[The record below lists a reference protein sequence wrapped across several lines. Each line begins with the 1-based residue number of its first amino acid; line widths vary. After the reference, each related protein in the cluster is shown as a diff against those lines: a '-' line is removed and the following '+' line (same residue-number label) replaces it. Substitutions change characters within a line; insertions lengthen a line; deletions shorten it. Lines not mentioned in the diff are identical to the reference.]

1 MLRKLP
7 ACWNVML
14 LLVAFSQC
22 SRCTSNPVED
32 LTKWELF
39 WDQAVALGSSLPS
52 LDIANGIVCR
62 VPSEDAVYF
71 LSPTGECHK
80 FTQTSGLVHE
90 RVVNFS
96 GISSQESFFAFA
108 AGSAQTQ
115 TLHVGIINQ
124 QTITL
129 HQYEAGTWKSVGSY
143 NIASAVAWLSSSSVA
158 ACSVHEENQC
168 NGLIFLQSVV
178 LCYDAEKN
186 TFDTRSTRPSTGA
199 NSLKAALEIAPDTI
213 LVSEEHSGQLCCWT
227 SKYNKYA
234 YVKMPAYTSALKRTS
249 LFLLH
254 AKKLMPQAFCA
265 RFIEENGQTE
275 LQFYTLTHTS
285 PYKIQL
291 ANPLPQEEEDVKSGK
306 VDNQINHSGSFVVPF
321 LEVAYVVSKDKD
333 GQPVYYKGC
342 FREV

>member
-1 MLRKLP
+1 
-7 ACWNVML
+7 
-14 LLVAFSQC
+14 
-22 SRCTSNPVED
+22 
-32 LTKWELF
+32 
-39 WDQAVALGSSLPS
+39 VALGSSLPS

-96 GISSQESFFAFA
+96 GISSRESFFAFA
-108 AGSAQTQ
+108 AGSIQTQ

-129 HQYEAGTWKSVGSY
+129 HQYEAGIWKSVGSY
-143 NIASAVAWLSSSSVA
+143 NFASAASLLYPSSVA

-178 LCYDAEKN
+178 LCYDAEKH
-186 TFDTRSTRPSTGA
+186 TLDTRSTRPSTGA
-199 NSLKAALEIAPDTI
+199 SLKAALEIAPDTI
-213 LVSEEHSGQLCCWT
+213 LVNEEYSGGLCCWT
-227 SKYNKYA
+227 PTYNKYE
-234 YVKMPAYTSALKRTS
+234 YVKTPAYTFALKRTS

-265 RFIEENGQTE
+265 RFIEENGHTE
-275 LQFYTLTHTS
+275 LRFYTLTHTS

-291 ANPLPQEEEDVKSGK
+291 ANPLPQEEEEEEDIKSGK
-306 VDNQINHSGSFVVPF
+306 VDNRINHRESLVVPF
-321 LEVAYVVSKDKD
+321 LEVAYVISKDKD

-342 FREV
+342 FREVDNQTK